1 MSNFSDLFA
10 NAKMEFSLKLSKI
23 QTHRRGLPQTSKI
36 YIKITANKRTEILI
50 TGRWIFSSPHNSYS
64 KNEISS
70 KLIAPYLSI
79 YQKQP
84 EGYFPNDKTEE
95 NLSHQIFILL
105 FLDFPFCLFSM
116 VGYKL
121 PVDFLDVFLIQLPF
135 IYQAEFHGISHEYFL
150 RFFTAKKNC
159 LAGD

>member
-1 MSNFSDLFA
+1 M
-10 NAKMEFSLKLSKI
+10 
-23 QTHRRGLPQTSKI
+23 
-36 YIKITANKRTEILI
+36 
-50 TGRWIFSSPHNSYS
+50 
-64 KNEISS
+64 
-70 KLIAPYLSI
+70 SI

-105 FLDFPFCLFSM
+105 FLDFPVCLFSM

-121 PVDFLDVFLIQLPF
+121 PVDFSDVFLIQLPF

-150 RFFTAKKNC
+150 RFFTAKKLFGWRLKINLQENLFSVGKSLIFISTC
-159 LAGD
+159 WKSVRNVWKFSSFSGILWYTMCITHACRNWYH